1 MNYAVE
7 QRLRFIDFIADH
19 FGKIQRKHLQ
29 DYFGISAPCATRD
42 FRLYNEMAPENLLFN
57 VQTKAWVRADSFKRI
72 YPGDKDD

>member
-7 QRLRFIDFIADH
+7 QRLRFIDFIVFH

-42 FRLYNEMAPENLLFN
+42 FRQYNEMAPENLLYN
-57 VQTKAWVRADSFKRI
+57 VQTKSWVKADSFKRVFS
-72 YPGDKDD
+72 GDIND